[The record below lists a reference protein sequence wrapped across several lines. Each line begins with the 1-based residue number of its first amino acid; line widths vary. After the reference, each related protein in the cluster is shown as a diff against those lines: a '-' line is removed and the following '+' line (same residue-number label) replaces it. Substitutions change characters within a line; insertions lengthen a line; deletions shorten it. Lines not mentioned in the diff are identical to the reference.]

1 MGMRDQS
8 WCNDCGESITYTED
22 EEACCGD
29 CEKERAMDFIEG
41 MIRYIENQKNELE
54 HRLTLQDG
62 ADSIVP
68 YLEGAIEYTD
78 LILLEIKDRY
88 QNA

>member
-1 MGMRDQS
+1 MGMRDES
-8 WCNDCGESITYTED
+8 WCDMCGTSLPYSED
-22 EEACCGD
+22 DVTCGP
-29 CEKERAMDFIEG
+29 CEKETAIDFIER

-54 HRLTLQDG
+54 HRLTLADG
-62 ADSIVP
+62 ADSIYP

-78 LILLEIKDRY
+78 IILLEIQDRY

>member
-1 MGMRDQS
+1 MGMRDES
-8 WCNDCGESITYTED
+8 WCAGCGCSISYTDD
-22 EEACCGD
+22 ETAQCGT
-29 CEKERAMDFIEG
+29 CERDDAMYFIEG

-54 HRLTLQDG
+54 ERLTIADG

-78 LILLEIKDRY
+78 VILLEIKDRY
-88 QNA
+88 VNA